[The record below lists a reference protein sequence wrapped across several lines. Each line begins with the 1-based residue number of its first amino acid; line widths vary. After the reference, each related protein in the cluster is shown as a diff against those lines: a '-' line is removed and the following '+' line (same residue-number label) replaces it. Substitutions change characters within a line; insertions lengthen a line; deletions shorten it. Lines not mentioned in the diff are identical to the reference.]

1 MRLHVKLL
9 ARKKKHDEAREY
21 VQGAVT
27 ALEDV
32 VGTDE
37 TIEYILNE
45 LEEDQYK
52 YLPEQFLIYILREK
66 RDASSGD
73 PDPSDDGQPVD
84 VPCEQRETD

>member
-9 ARKKKHDEAREY
+9 ARKKKHGEAREY

-32 VGTDE
+32 IGTDA
-37 TIEYILNE
+37 TVKYILNE

-52 YLPEQFLIYILREK
+52 YLPQYLVNYVLREL
-66 RDASSGD
+66 RNALNNIDSTADDESAD
-73 PDPSDDGQPVD
+73 THSDL
-84 VPCEQRETD
+84 RETD

>member
-32 VGTDE
+32 VGTDD

-66 RDASSGD
+66 RDACNGD
-73 PDPSDDGQPVD
+73 VDTPGDGQPAVAD
-84 VPCEQRETD
+84 YQQRETD